1 MSSLTIITFSSQKSL
16 LKFKFWVMKCLDP
29 YSYTSRITISSLAF
43 SRIFMLRARTCVID
57 SAATCKL
64 EDEDVRNFCDFSVIG
79 IDFSSQV
86 S

>member
-16 LKFKFWVMKCLDP
+16 LKFKL
-29 YSYTSRITISSLAF
+29 ITISSLAF

>member
-29 YSYTSRITISSLAF
+29 YSYTSRITISSLAL
-43 SRIFMLRARTCVID
+43 SRIFMFRACVID

-64 EDEDVRNFCDFSVIG
+64 EDEDVRNFYDFSVIG
-79 IDFSSQV
+79 IDFASQV